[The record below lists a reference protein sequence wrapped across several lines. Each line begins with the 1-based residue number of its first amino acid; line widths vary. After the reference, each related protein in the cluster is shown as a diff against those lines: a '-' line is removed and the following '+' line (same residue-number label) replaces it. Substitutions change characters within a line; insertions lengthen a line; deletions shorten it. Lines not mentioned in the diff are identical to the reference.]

1 MTALMITAAIV
12 TGLVVGWWVTLTVA
26 LAAMSRSQARMQRKV
41 RYWQVEAGRVQA
53 AAEQFTQT
61 AAEQFTQTALKQF
74 VAPEKW

>member
-1 MTALMITAAIV
+1 MTALMIAAAIV
-12 TGLVVGWWVTLTVA
+12 TGLVVGWWVTLNVA

-41 RYWQVEAGRVQA
+41 RYWQAEAGRAQA

-61 AAEQFTQTALKQF
+61 GIEQL